1 MKILFQNILVQKT
14 KVYAPVGNGRRPSSV
29 EVHAERCRFDGMQSD
44 TVIVDTPS
52 FFTSHKPDGQDVLKT
67 WMDANYAKPCKA
79 VAVLYMHNLL
89 FNGDDANLK
98 VSKHL
103 DAFRNICRPGLIPS
117 VIHVVPTLSY
127 WADLSEE
134 KMKTLVT
141 HLHRQVYGEGVQFCS
156 TSSGGRP
163 FDGQPETAWD
173 VVQGLFSACGIGPKV
188 SHDHTG
194 KAKVAGNDESL

>member
-127 WADLSEE
+127 WADL
-134 KMKTLVT
+134 
-141 HLHRQVYGEGVQFCS
+141 
-156 TSSGGRP
+156 
-163 FDGQPETAWD
+163 
-173 VVQGLFSACGIGPKV
+173 
-188 SHDHTG
+188 
-194 KAKVAGNDESL
+194 